1 MQEEQY
7 RLIAYDIR
15 HPRRLARVAKCI
27 SSYAWRL
34 QKSIFE
40 AHVTADTMAQL
51 EKRLNAIIRDDDSIL
66 ILPICARDRKKRK
79 IYGLAG
85 ERNPMEDSCMIL

>member
-1 MQEEQY
+1 MQEERY
-7 RLIAYDIR
+7 WIIAYDIR
-15 HPRRLARVAKCI
+15 HPRRLARVAKTV

-51 EKRLNAIIRDDDSIL
+51 EKRLNAIIRDEDSIL
-66 ILPICARDRKKRK
+66 ILPICARDREKRK
-79 IYGLAG
+79 ICGLTG
-85 ERNPMEDSCMIL
+85 ENNPMQDSCMIL